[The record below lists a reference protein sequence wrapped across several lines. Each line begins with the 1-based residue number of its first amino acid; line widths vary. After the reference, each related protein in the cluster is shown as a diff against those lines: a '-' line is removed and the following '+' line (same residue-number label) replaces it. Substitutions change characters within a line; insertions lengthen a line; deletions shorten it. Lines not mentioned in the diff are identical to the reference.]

1 MKKTGSAPIEKC
13 SVSLYPVVVIS
24 AAKGTSL
31 KGGHSHEQVQKV
43 RGVWRNR
50 GGLGSGLIALHP
62 SKGTPLSIERPTAA
76 GSREGNAGS
85 KRVPDRF

>member
-1 MKKTGSAPIEKC
+1 MERGSLSCPHYILLQNILLRSE
-13 SVSLYPVVVIS
+13 YF
-24 AAKGTSL
+24 
-31 KGGHSHEQVQKV
+31 KGGQLHEQVQKV

-62 SKGTPLSIERPTAA
+62 SKGAPLSIERPTAA